1 MKNIGKRFCAFI
13 LCCVLGITAA
23 SAATNYSD
31 WTKNVSG
38 PNGIKYHG
46 RTSITVSNGM
56 VSSTA
61 TMVTT
66 DSTALP
72 AGYVKVWAE
81 LYRGNALSSYGGP
94 VSNAAN
100 KTGAT
105 AQTGKASG
113 NGNYHAEGTA
123 EYTNKN
129 GGTSTLE
136 LLPVTY
142 SMSSRAIEPFTAD
155 EREVKTN
162 SLNQSYGEA
171 FVAKKMNLDLDLIS
185 AVGQNGV
192 EGYIYSSELPH
203 NIANYVPY
211 DHEINVYASDGITVV
226 DSFYISAGTPDS
238 AE

>member
-23 SAATNYSD
+23 SAATNYSGRPS
-31 WTKNVSG
+31 TK
-38 PNGIKYHG
+38 
-46 RTSITVSNGM
+46 
-56 VSSTA
+56 
-61 TMVTT
+61 
-66 DSTALP
+66 
-72 AGYVKVWAE
+72 
-81 LYRGNALSSYGGP
+81 
-94 VSNAAN
+94 
-100 KTGAT
+100 
-105 AQTGKASG
+105 
-113 NGNYHAEGTA
+113 
-123 EYTNKN
+123 
-129 GGTSTLE
+129 
-136 LLPVTY
+136 
-142 SMSSRAIEPFTAD
+142 PFTAD
-155 EREVKTN
+155 ELEVKTN

-226 DSFYISAGTPDS
+226 DSFYISAGTPNS